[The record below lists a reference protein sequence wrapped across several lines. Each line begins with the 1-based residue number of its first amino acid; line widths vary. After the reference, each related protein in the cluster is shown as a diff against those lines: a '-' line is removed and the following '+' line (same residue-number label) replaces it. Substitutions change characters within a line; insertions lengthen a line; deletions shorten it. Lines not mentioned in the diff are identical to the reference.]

1 MLSGNQNRLE
11 IFMFDEEYDVKI
23 QDECFE
29 QYFQDMKEDSL
40 DHSDYKF
47 NFPNEEQSIIEKGVG
62 GDREEDGFR
71 KQNARIRS
79 KKARDRKYRQTNNI
93 IKV

>member
-1 MLSGNQNRLE
+1 MLSKNQDKLE

-29 QYFQDMKEDSL
+29 QYFQDMKEDNL
-40 DHSDYKF
+40 DPYDYKF
-47 NFPNEEQSIIEKGVG
+47 NFPNEEQPIIEKRVVE
-62 GDREEDGFR
+62 DREEESFR

-79 KKARDRKYRQTNNI
+79 KKARDRKYRQQI
-93 IKV
+93 IS